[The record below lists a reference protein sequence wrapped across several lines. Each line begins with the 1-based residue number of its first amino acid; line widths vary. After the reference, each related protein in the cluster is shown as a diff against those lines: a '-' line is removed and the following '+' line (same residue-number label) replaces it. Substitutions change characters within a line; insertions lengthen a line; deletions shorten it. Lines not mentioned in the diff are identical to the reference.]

1 MQNPEAPRLVGAYR
15 RILPEEARRLV
26 AGRVGPDLRR
36 RIKLGLA
43 SAESTR
49 ERIRKTRA
57 ARKYG
62 SHMIGPKRRVVAVD
76 EAIRLALA
84 EEGMTPVRARR
95 SNLRD
100 VLSLLEAAGVEHF
113 CVRGSSQTA
122 AAVAVAASDRDTVL
136 SELLKFCAVQ
146 PGYVAPVRRGQ
157 PADSDLYAVERSGA
171 WRRIAGA
178 SVLRLVWYR
187 TDPTGKLILGA
198 AYGCDLEFWAEE
210 AEGAEGAEEAEK
222 AGKGGRLVSPRA
234 GRVTDSVPVDGE
246 LVQAD
251 ESYFT
256 DLVPR
261 FGPVAEP
268 VRVPTRAEFVART
281 THQPDFPI
289 DVVYTWVDGSDPDW
303 QRKRA
308 RHSGAAYHEEAAND
322 ARYLSRD
329 ELRYSLRSLHLY
341 APWVRTV
348 YLVTD
353 RQAPAWLN
361 AEHPGIQ
368 LVDHRDVF
376 QDPSWLPTFNSHAIE
391 SQLHHID
398 GLSEHFLYFNDDVLL
413 GRETTPGD
421 FFFASGISRF
431 FPSPALVPL
440 GPVGD
445 DDPPVAAAGKNNR
458 RLIERSFGAVLVQK
472 MKHMPHALNRSV
484 LTEIEVR
491 YADEYRTTAGSRFRS
506 MDDLSITSSLHHYY
520 AFHTGRAVPSNELL
534 YNYIDLSREGA
545 ERRLGQLIAHRER
558 HVFCVNDTGSTVADA
573 EKQSALLHGFL
584 ADYFPVPS
592 PFERVQGEQ

>member
-26 AGRVGPDLRR
+26 AGRVGSDLRR
-36 RIKLGLA
+36 RVKLGLA
-43 SAESTR
+43 TAESTR
-49 ERIRKTRA
+49 ERMRKVRA

-62 SHMIGPKRRVVAVD
+62 SHMLGSRRRVVAVE
-76 EAIRLALA
+76 EAIRLAIA
-84 EEGMTPVRARR
+84 EKGMTPLRARR

-100 VLSLLEAAGVEHF
+100 VLAVLDAAGVGHF
-113 CVRGSSQTA
+113 CVRGASQTA
-122 AAVAVAASDRDTVL
+122 AAVAVAASDRGTVL
-136 SELLKFCAVQ
+136 AELLKFCAVQ
-146 PGYVAPVRRGQ
+146 PGYVAAVRRGE
-157 PADSDLYAVERSGA
+157 PDDSDVHPVESSGA
-171 WRRIAGA
+171 WRRVTAA

-187 TDPTGKLILGA
+187 TDPTGKLVLGA
-198 AYGCDLEFWAEE
+198 SYGCDLEFWTEDDE
-210 AEGAEGAEEAEK
+210 
-222 AGKGGRLVSPRA
+222 RLISPRA
-234 GRVTDSVPVDGE
+234 GRVTDSVPVKGD
-246 LVQAD
+246 VQEAD
-251 ESYFT
+251 EDYFT

-261 FGPVAEP
+261 FGPMAET
-268 VRVPTRAEFVART
+268 VRVPTRPEFVART

-289 DVVYTWVDGSDPDW
+289 DVVYTWVDGSDPEW

-308 RHSGAAYHEEAAND
+308 RYSGAAYHEEAAND

-329 ELRYSLRSLHLY
+329 ELRYSLRSLNMY
-341 APWVRTV
+341 APWVRKV

-353 RQAPAWLN
+353 GQAPSWLN
-361 AEHPGIQ
+361 TEHPGIE

-376 QDPSWLPTFNSHAIE
+376 RDPNWLPTFNSHAIE

-413 GRETTPGD
+413 GRETVPGD

-440 GPVGD
+440 GPVVD

-491 YADEYRTTAGSRFRS
+491 YADEYRATAGSRFRS
-506 MDDLSITSSLHHYY
+506 MADLSITSSLHHYY

-534 YNYIDLSREGA
+534 YNYVDLSRDGA
-545 ERRLGQLIAHRER
+545 ERRLGQLIAHRKR
-558 HVFCVNDTGSTVADA
+558 HVFCVNDTGSTVADT

-592 PFERVQGEQ
+592 PFERDQGEK